1 VLRAFAHRDFRLFFA
16 GQVISPIGMCS
27 PAWRSSGT
35 SSRWWPFWA
44 SSTPSTSQPVNR
56 SWSSGRSNEIV
67 EEPYVLG
74 ELEVLKQHDL
84 DNINDAEAEK
94 TFNEGMYYKRIGKFA
109 SAEFY
114 FGKIVQRWPNS
125 PWAIKAKSQQLQIE
139 PKPGGRTRVEY
150 FNFPVGEFY

>member
-1 VLRAFAHRDFRLFFA
+1 VRNADKYRLLA
-16 GQVISPIGMCS
+16 KYYEIGYLEADVVIEPKFTDQHGGVDLVYHISEGK
-27 PAWRSSGT
+27 
-35 SSRWWPFWA
+35 
-44 SSTPSTSQPVNR
+44 
-56 SWSSGRSNEIV
+56 
-67 EEPYVLG
+67 PYVLG
-74 ELEVLKQHDL
+74 ELDVLKQHDL

-150 FNFPVGEFY
+150 FNFLVGGFY